1 MQSTENLN
9 IDTPEQ
15 IALEFPLAGIG
26 SRFLAIFIDSLLQI
40 VFFLAV
46 ILIAAF
52 TVAAL
57 QDLWVSLSSLSNFM
71 GAIVL
76 LLVPFCLYWGYYA
89 TFEIIWRGQ
98 TPGKRVAGIR
108 VIHQTGRPMTAV
120 EAIGRNLM
128 RGVDFLPTM
137 YAIGLITMI
146 CNKENKR
153 LGDFVAGTIVVH
165 DKNIENV
172 QTGWSEKEN
181 TISAVPE
188 ITKLS
193 SEELVLIETFLSR
206 RYELEYNVRTATAQ
220 QIAGLVQQKT
230 GIEKGIDQ
238 SAEDFLESVA
248 KQLRDTASFR

>member
-1 MQSTENLN
+1 MMQSTENLN
-9 IDTPEQ
+9 IETPEQ

-40 VFFLAV
+40 VFFLV
-46 ILIAAF
+46 IFIIFFFASVTMESFPWLNNWA
-52 TVAAL
+52 
-57 QDLWVSLSSLSNFM
+57 
-71 GAIVL
+71 GAIAMF
-76 LLVPFCLYWGYYA
+76 LVPFCLYWGYYA
-89 TFEIIWRGQ
+89 FFEIIWRGQ

-108 VIHQTGRPMTAV
+108 VIHQTWRPMTAV

-128 RGVDFLPTM
+128 LGVDFLPTM

-146 CNKENKR
+146 CNRENKR
-153 LGDFVAGTIVVH
+153 LGDFVAGTLVVH

-172 QTGWSEKEN
+172 QTGWSEKE
-181 TISAVPE
+181 TPIAASPE
-188 ITKLS
+188 ITKLT

-230 GIEKGIDQ
+230 GIVRDTNQ
-238 SAEDFLESVA
+238 SAEDFLEAVA

>member
-9 IDTPEQ
+9 VDTPEQ

-40 VFFLAV
+40 VFFLVV

-52 TVAAL
+52 TVSAL
-57 QDLWVSLSSLSNFM
+57 ADLWASLGSLSNFV
-71 GAIVL
+71 GAIVFFL
-76 LLVPFCLYWGYYA
+76 LPFCLYWGYYA
-89 TFEIIWRGQ
+89 FFEIIWRGQ

-128 RGVDFLPTM
+128 RGIDLLPTL

-172 QTGWSEKEN
+172 QTGWSNKEN
-181 TISAVPE
+181 PLAAVPE
-188 ITKLS
+188 ITKLT

-206 RYELEYNVRTATAQ
+206 RYELEYNVRTTTAQ

-230 GIEKGIDQ
+230 GIEKGPEQ
-238 SAEDFLESVA
+238 SAEDFLEAVA

>member
-52 TVAAL
+52 SFPVL
-57 QDLWVSLSSLSNFM
+57 QDIWGDLSLLRGFL
-71 GAIVL
+71 GAVVL
-76 LLVPFCLYWGYYA
+76 LIVPFCLYWGYYA

-108 VIHQTGRPMTAV
+108 VIHQTGRPMTSV

-128 RGVDFLPTM
+128 RGIDFLPTM
-137 YAIGLITMI
+137 YGIGLICMI

-153 LGDFVAGTIVVH
+153 LGDFIAGTIVVH

-172 QTGWSEKEN
+172 QPGWSEKEHS
-181 TISAVPE
+181 ISAAPE

>member
-15 IALEFPLAGIG
+15 IALEFPLAGVG
-26 SRFLAIFIDSLLQI
+26 SRFLAIFIDSLIQAA
-40 VFFLAV
+40 FFLIIV
-46 ILIAAF
+46 LAF
-52 TVAAL
+52 FFVSVTFSSYLAWASSVA
-57 QDLWVSLSSLSNFM
+57 
-71 GAIVL
+71 GAIAL
-76 LLVPFCLYWGYYA
+76 ILVPFCIYWGYFA
-89 TFEIIWRGQ
+89 FFEIIWRGQ
-98 TPGKRVAGIR
+98 TPGKKVAGIR
-108 VIHQTGRPMTAV
+108 VIHQSGRPMTAI

-128 RGVDFLPTM
+128 RGIDFLPTV
-137 YAIGLITMI
+137 YAIGLITML

-165 DKNIENV
+165 DKTIENV
-172 QTGWSEKEN
+172 QMTWSDSAKEN
-181 TISAVPE
+181 PVATSPE

-193 SEELVLIETFLSR
+193 SEELILIETFLGR

-230 GIEKGIDQ
+230 GIASGPEQ
-238 SAEDFLESVA
+238 SAENFLESVA

>member
-9 IDTPEQ
+9 VDTPEQ

-40 VFFLAV
+40 IFFFVV

-52 TVAAL
+52 TVSAL
-57 QDLWVSLSSLSNFM
+57 QDFWASLNSLSGFV
-71 GAIVL
+71 GAIVFF
-76 LLVPFCLYWGYYA
+76 LVPFCLYWGYYA
-89 TFEIIWRGQ
+89 IFEIIWRGQ

-108 VIHQTGRPMTAV
+108 VIHQTGRPMTSV

-128 RGVDFLPTM
+128 RGIDFLPTM

-172 QTGWSEKEN
+172 HAGWSNKAN
-181 TISAVPE
+181 VVSAAPE
-188 ITKLS
+188 ITRLT
-193 SEELVLIETFLSR
+193 SEELVLIETFLGR

-230 GIEKGIDQ
+230 GIEKGPEQ